1 METMTINYNEVHP
14 NFKINGIS
22 CNAVELREIGYCLI
36 KEGVPFEI
44 PLGDFLLDW
53 LNDKP
58 TISVKTSGSTGK
70 PKTVHLKKEHMIN
83 SALATAEFFG
93 LEAGDTVLH
102 CLPASYIAGKMMM
115 VRAIVLGLRLDY
127 VEPSS
132 VPLAGLSKS
141 YKFGAMVPLQLE
153 NSLDKI
159 HQIDT
164 VIVGGAPISAQ
175 LMDKIQLLENNI
187 FETYG
192 MTETVSHIAIK
203 KISQNLNGEDHNF
216 ELLPDI
222 KIYAD
227 DRGCLVVDAPMLA
240 EETIITNDLVQIIN
254 ENEFK
259 WLGRY
264 DNIINSGG
272 VKLIPEEIESKLTSF
287 ISSRFFVSAM
297 PDDLLGEKLVLFV
310 EGNSID
316 QSILEELKNKGTL
329 ENFEI
334 PKQLVTVAK
343 FAETG
348 NGKLDRKKTLNLLKV

>member
-1 METMTINYNEVHP
+1 
-14 NFKINGIS
+14 
-22 CNAVELREIGYCLI
+22 
-36 KEGVPFEI
+36 
-44 PLGDFLLDW
+44 
-53 LNDKP
+53 
-58 TISVKTSGSTGK
+58 
-70 PKTVHLKKEHMIN
+70 
-83 SALATAEFFG
+83 
-93 LEAGDTVLH
+93 
-102 CLPASYIAGKMMM
+102 
-115 VRAIVLGLRLDY
+115 
-127 VEPSS
+127 
-132 VPLAGLSKS
+132 
-141 YKFGAMVPLQLE
+141 MVPLQLE

-175 LMDKIQLLENNI
+175 LIDKIQLLENNI

-203 KISQNLNGEDHNF
+203 KISQNLKGEDHNF

-254 ENEFK
+254 EHEFK

-310 EGNSID
+310 EGNGID